1 MYGDILVDFGVQ
13 ANRSVVATEVVVLG
27 RSDKAGL
34 VEVAETYIIR
44 CLASLAVNRQV
55 VSHRRCPLA
64 NHVIVWV
71 EDTFRELLSF
81 LVNIPVAAVNQ
92 WVVLANLAA
101 VVLLPL
107 LSGSKRFFVDI
118 PECAVDCCA
127 NALHGVNAILKSI
140 YAAHLHVLRDVLPCK
155 VGWIRHVHRF
165 GLGTL
170 LGGDEDYTKCSLRTI
185 DWSCGGILE
194 HRDAFNV
201 VGVNNLDWRNLHVV
215 HQDEWLSRAL
225 ERGELATNLDCWVR
239 TDFAVR
245 QHHVQA
251 RSSTLQTTTN
261 VRNLTALKSLFN
273 VHRRNSTGKVDFL
286 LLAVTNHN
294 EVFKFGIGAFESHID
309 SFWTCHFH
317 SLGLHAHIGDLKH
330 VACGGLNWI
339 STINAGRHTSLSALY
354 HNCSTNQRFTFGVF
368 NDTTYSIALRMG
380 NETLV
385 PTAFAGIGRTHC
397 YA

>member
-27 RSDKAGL
+27 RSDKTGL

-44 CLASLAVNRQV
+44 CLARLAVNRQV

-155 VGWIRHVHRF
+155 VG
-165 GLGTL
+165 
-170 LGGDEDYTKCSLRTI
+170 
-185 DWSCGGILE
+185 
-194 HRDAFNV
+194 
-201 VGVNNLDWRNLHVV
+201 
-215 HQDEWLSRAL
+215 
-225 ERGELATNLDCWVR
+225 
-239 TDFAVR
+239 
-245 QHHVQA
+245 
-251 RSSTLQTTTN
+251 
-261 VRNLTALKSLFN
+261 
-273 VHRRNSTGKVDFL
+273 
-286 LLAVTNHN
+286 
-294 EVFKFGIGAFESHID
+294 
-309 SFWTCHFH
+309 
-317 SLGLHAHIGDLKH
+317 
-330 VACGGLNWI
+330 
-339 STINAGRHTSLSALY
+339 
-354 HNCSTNQRFTFGVF
+354 
-368 NDTTYSIALRMG
+368 
-380 NETLV
+380 
-385 PTAFAGIGRTHC
+385 
-397 YA
+397 